1 MHFSIKKHCSISDR
15 CAHPQLVQIETLH
28 FCIDIFHKEGQCH
41 LFSAVNYSGYL
52 RVAHFC

>member
-28 FCIDIFHKEGQCH
+28 FCIDIFHKEEQCH
-41 LFSAVNYSGYL
+41 LFRSVNYSGYL